1 MYRRDPLKIT
11 YFVVLGTDDPVQT
24 TGLQGF
30 SHSWPH
36 LHWAFPVLAK
46 LPSDVSERAFKIDD
60 LIAQRMGG
68 LRHLEWH
75 PASIESLETL
85 DPHLIG
91 PFIVCFSGEPQVAS
105 RIEAWKASFDVPILH
120 LTTVAG
126 TGGCD
131 IRDFDLDMLQ
141 SYCMA
146 AFDANRTRLSTERQ
160 GFVEKFLP
168 QWRGQ
173 ENVEVDANLL
183 GHNVVV
189 PNGLSAMRA
198 ERITLQNFR
207 FVGESESDYTQL
219 ISRSVEVI
227 RDIRIGVGIKPF
239 HITTLVAP
247 HLYLIE
253 PALYRLNYKRPYDRN
268 KSVSKTTIKLLRYF
282 QLQQGFHDFIEPEL
296 LEEVNSD
303 AQARGLYEERRDEL
317 DTFTLAVGLRTAE
330 TTSAVMRLSPA
341 INHAFNELSSFSR
354 NVRSEN
360 VPARLKTPR
369 LFDAVQSKLMAAV
382 GEERIKFVG
391 EQSGSV
397 KIISDAPVE
406 LLPID
411 GITMGL
417 ALDCARICATP
428 GNLLVGLLT
437 NVQTL
442 VFEADDL
449 LDVLV
454 ISSFKA
460 DDKLRNVLA
469 TAVMSTAAQY
479 RTLRIKRVF
488 VTTVEEFVE
497 ALNSFDGKILIFDGH
512 GSNNDSQPIGNI
524 MLSGTPVDVW
534 QLRGRVRCP
543 PIVILSACDTHGFDA
558 ISHATVG
565 NGFLALGARSVLA
578 TSLPVGGVKSAVY
591 ISRLLI
597 RLAVYIPA
605 HFKDFGTAVSWLQ
618 VVSGMIRMWF
628 ASDILD
634 DLVGMSE
641 EVRETRTRLQ
651 NEANNNINI
660 GRHDWYDRLLD
671 ALVDVLQFDRT
682 IVERKVRAAM
692 ARSEAI
698 RYVHLGSPE
707 TIIISADSVRETA
720 GSYYE
725 QWDERWSVKDYGD

>member
-11 YFVVLGTDDPVQT
+11 YFVVLETDDPVET

-30 SHSWPH
+30 SRSWPH

-60 LIAQRMGG
+60 IIAQRMGG
-68 LRHLEWH
+68 MRHLEWH
-75 PASIESLETL
+75 PASINSLETL
-85 DPHLIG
+85 DPHLVG

-105 RIEAWKASFDVPILH
+105 RIEAWKASLQVPIFH
-120 LTTVAG
+120 LTTVTG
-126 TGGCD
+126 SGGCH
-131 IRDFDLDMLQ
+131 IEDFDLDMLQ

-146 AFDANRTRLSTERQ
+146 AFDANRARLGTERQ

-173 ENVEVDANLL
+173 EDIEVDANLL

-189 PNGLSAMRA
+189 PNGLSALRA
-198 ERITLQNFR
+198 ERIPLQNRR
-207 FVGESESDYTQL
+207 FVGQNERDYTQL

-227 RDIRIGVGIKPF
+227 KDIRVGVGIKPF
-239 HITTLVAP
+239 HITTLIAP
-247 HLYLIE
+247 QLYLVE
-253 PALYRLNYKRPYDRN
+253 PALYRLNYKRPYDRT
-268 KSVSKTTIKLLRYF
+268 KSVSKTAMKLLRYF
-282 QLQQGFHDFIEPEL
+282 QLQQGFHDFIDREL

-303 AQARGLYEERRDEL
+303 AQARALYEERREEL
-317 DTFTLAVGLRTAE
+317 DTFTLAVGLRAAE

-341 INHAFNELSSFSR
+341 INHAFNELSSFAR

-360 VPARLKTPR
+360 IPARLKTPR
-369 LFDAVQSKLMAAV
+369 LFEAVQRKLGTAV
-382 GEERIKFVG
+382 GEDRVKFIG
-391 EQSGSV
+391 EQSGAL

-406 LLPID
+406 LLPVH

-437 NVQTL
+437 NVQTV

-454 ISSFKA
+454 ISSFKE
-460 DDKLRNVLA
+460 DDKLRRVMA
-469 TAVMSTAAQY
+469 AAVKSTAAQY
-479 RTLRIKRVF
+479 RTLRIKSVF
-488 VTTVEEFVE
+488 VNTVEEFVE

-512 GSNNDSQPIGNI
+512 GSNNDNDPIGNI
-524 MLSGTPVDVW
+524 MLAGTPVDVW
-534 QLRGRVRCP
+534 QLRGKVRCP
-543 PIVILSACDTHGFDA
+543 QIVILSACDTHGFDA

-578 TSLPVGGVKSAVY
+578 TSLPVGGIQSAVY
-591 ISRLLI
+591 ISRFLI
-597 RLAVYIPA
+597 RLAVLVPA
-605 HFKDFGTAVSWLQ
+605 HLKGVGTAVSWLQ
-618 VVSGMIRMWF
+618 IVSGMIRMWF

-634 DLVGMSE
+634 DLVGRAE
-641 EVRETRTRLQ
+641 EVRADRTRLQ
-651 NEANNNINI
+651 NEANYGINT
-660 GRHDWYDRLLD
+660 GRHDWYDRMLD
-671 ALVDVLQFDRT
+671 ALVDVLKIERRV
-682 IVERKVRAAM
+682 VERKAFAAM

-720 GSYYE
+720 GSYY
-725 QWDERWSVKDYGD
+725 QRWDERWSVRDYGD